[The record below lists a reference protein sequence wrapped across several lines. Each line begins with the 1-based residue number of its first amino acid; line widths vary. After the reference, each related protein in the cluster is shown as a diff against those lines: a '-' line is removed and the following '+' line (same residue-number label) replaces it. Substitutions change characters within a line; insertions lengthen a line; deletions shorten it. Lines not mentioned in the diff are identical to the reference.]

1 MFNNFPLKNRALYDI
16 MWKNIVPRG
25 RPRMT
30 ICRMRI
36 PKATN
41 THIEYIIFIAFYS
54 ATMVARTRL
63 NITLYVRCLS
73 LFSTSVHAERVAS
86 VLPVDIHAKHIR
98 TRRWAP
104 NNFVVCG
111 TECP

>member
-1 MFNNFPLKNRALYDI
+1 
-16 MWKNIVPRG
+16 
-25 RPRMT
+25 MT

-41 THIEYIIFIAFYS
+41 THIVYIIFIAFYI
-54 ATMVARTRL
+54 ATMVARTRP

-86 VLPVDIHAKHIR
+86 VWPVDSHTKHVR
-98 TRRWAP
+98 TRHCAP
-104 NNFVVCG
+104 NNFVVYG
-111 TECP
+111 TECPQHRRNNCDV